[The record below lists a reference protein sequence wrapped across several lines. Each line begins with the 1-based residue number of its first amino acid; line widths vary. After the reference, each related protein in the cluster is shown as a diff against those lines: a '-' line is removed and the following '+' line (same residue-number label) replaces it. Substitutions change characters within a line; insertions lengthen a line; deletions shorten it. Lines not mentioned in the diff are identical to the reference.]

1 MHIVIVSN
9 TTIPVIK
16 YGGIERMIW
25 WLGKGLVSKG
35 HKVTYLVN
43 KGSSCNFANTF
54 FINSKIKLGLQIPAD
69 ADIVHYHSITDPDI
83 DIPFITTEHGNSN
96 DLNRIYHLNTVF
108 VSENHA
114 KRFGAT
120 AFVYNGIDFNDY
132 EIPDINAER
141 KYFHFLGDAAWKVKN
156 VKGAI
161 SITKRAKEK
170 LAVLGGTRLNVNMGF
185 RFTPDT
191 HVTFY
196 GKVGG
201 TRKNKLLNNSKGL
214 IFPVLWP
221 EPFGIAIIESLYYGC
236 PVFGTPFGSLP
247 ELINSDVGFL
257 SNSYSELVEG
267 VKSAASFNKQIC
279 HDYALSNFSANLM
292 VDKYLLYYESVLNK
306 VNLNPQ
312 QPKLCNDSLLN
323 YSIVD

>member
-25 WLGKGLVSKG
+25 WLGKGLISRG

-43 KGSSCNFANTF
+43 KGSSCNFANII
-54 FINSKIKLGLQIPAD
+54 FINPKIKLGLQIPAD
-69 ADIVHYHSITDPDI
+69 TDIVHYHSITDTDI
-83 DIPFITTEHGNSN
+83 DIPYITTEHGNSN

-108 VSENHA
+108 VSHNHA
-114 KRFGAT
+114 KRFGAN

-132 EIPDINAER
+132 EKPDLNTER

-156 VKGAI
+156 VRGAI
-161 SITKRAKEK
+161 RITKTAKEK
-170 LAVLGGTRLNVNMGF
+170 LAVLGGTRLNLNMGF
-185 RFTPDT
+185 RFTCDT

-201 TRKNKLLNNSKGL
+201 TKKNKLLNNSKGL

-236 PVFGTPFGSLP
+236 PIFGTPYGSLT
-247 ELINSDVGFL
+247 ELVSNEVGFL
-257 SNSYSELVEG
+257 SNSYSDLVEA
-267 VKSAASFNKQIC
+267 VKGAASFNKQRC
-279 HDYALSNFSANLM
+279 HDYAASNFSADLM
-292 VDKYLLYYESVLNK
+292 VDKYLGYYESVLNK
-306 VNLNPQ
+306 INLNQQ
-312 QPKLCNDSLLN
+312 QPKLCKDYLSN
-323 YSIVD
+323 YNMVD